1 MGNAKQEQRAEEVQT
16 SEARSRAT
24 RGPRR
29 CPSKSLGAWSDAVT
43 PVTGKAVAA
52 RFRRG
57 DVSLKPQH
65 EPDYGNNI
73 TMHDVARAARTA
85 PFARRKDGAQGMRAG
100 WRRRGDARTQGRRG
114 GEAEAARPAAFA
126 GRGEVRKHAPRNV
139 EQVMEH
145 PEFKAWTS
153 PSLIRNRSIPLR
165 RAGGPERERGVTNQV
180 MARGMLSEPA
190 RRAAGLATSATL
202 ELFEEIRSY
211 RTAIPGPRRCLEN
224 PTSRVS
230 PALGGNVRRTKG
242 ALHGRGG
249 SVTRPC
255 TSQETRVSTTA
266 TA

>member
-1 MGNAKQEQRAEEVQT
+1 MGNAKQEQRAEEVHA

-29 CPSKSLGAWSDAVT
+29 CPSKPLEAWSDAVT

-85 PFARRKDGAQGMRAG
+85 PFARRKDGAQRVRNG
-100 WRRRGDARTQGRRG
+100 WRRRGEAGTQGRRN
-114 GEAEAARPAAFA
+114 GEAEAAQPAAFA
-126 GRGEVRKHAPRNV
+126 EREEARKHAPRNV

-190 RRAAGLATSATL
+190 RRAAGLATSAAL
-202 ELFEEIRSY
+202 ELFEVIRSC
-211 RTAIPGPRRCLEN
+211 RTAAPKPRRCLEN
-224 PTSRVS
+224 QPSSFTPIPGEASE
-230 PALGGNVRRTKG
+230 
-242 ALHGRGG
+242 GRLEGFPPLSG
-249 SVTRPC
+249 EMSEGQRGPC
-255 TSQETRVSTTA
+255 TVGA
-266 TA
+266 GL